1 MKIRNIMKSPSTITW
16 KILRTIR
23 GKINKLRSR
32 FPKPSLI
39 NFPSE
44 NVNALI
50 AECITGDQPKML
62 TRFGSTELTALLN
75 YYDLNMIE
83 EKWTAPVDYILGKT
97 FGYKRWDPKS
107 VRNMQVLSGFYPSN
121 ESTLSRFSA
130 EMFENVIPEI
140 DVLFSIWP
148 NMEWHIREH
157 LQNKIICEYDILN
170 FNAPDIWTAAL
181 QGKKVLV
188 IHPFEESIRHQYEKR
203 ELLFKN
209 QNVLPRFTLL
219 TLKAV
224 QSVGDSKTEFAD
236 WFQALDW
243 MNSQIDLIDF
253 DVALIAAGAYG
264 MPLAAHVKK
273 KGKTAIHVG
282 GALQLLF
289 GIKGARWDT
298 TKDLYNEHWIR
309 PLPCDVPAGAQKV
322 ESGCYW

>member
-1 MKIRNIMKSPSTITW
+1 MEPLARLTW
-16 KILRTIR
+16 KILRTLR
-23 GKINKLRSR
+23 GKIKKLRSR
-32 FPKPSLI
+32 FPRPSLI
-39 NFPSE
+39 NFPRE

-50 AECITGDQPKML
+50 TEYIAGNQPGML

-75 YYDLNMIE
+75 YHDLNMIE
-83 EKWTAPVDYILGKT
+83 AKWTAPFDFMLGKT
-97 FGYKRWDPKS
+97 FGYKQWDPKS

-121 ESTLSRFSA
+121 ESTLTRFSV
-130 EMFENVIPEI
+130 EMFKNVIPEI

-148 NMEWHIREH
+148 DMEWHIRAH

-170 FNAPDIWTAAL
+170 FNSPDIWTAAL
-181 QGKKVLV
+181 RDKKVLV
-188 IHPFEESIRHQYEKR
+188 VHPFEASIRHQYAKR
-203 ELLFKN
+203 DSLFKTA
-209 QNVLPRFTLL
+209 NVLPRFTLL

-243 MNSQIDLIDF
+243 MNSQIDSIDF

-273 KGKTAIHVG
+273 KGKVAIHVG

-289 GIKGARWDT
+289 GIKGARWDDR
-298 TKDLYNEHWIR
+298 KDLYNEHWIR
-309 PLPCDVPAGAQKV
+309 PLPCDVPAGSEKV
-322 ESGCYW
+322 ENGCYW

>member
-1 MKIRNIMKSPSTITW
+1 MRQSSAITW

-23 GKINKLRSR
+23 GKINKIRSR
-32 FPKPSLI
+32 FPRPSLI
-39 NFPSE
+39 NFPRE
-44 NVNALI
+44 NVNGLI
-50 AECITGDQPKML
+50 AEYITGNQPKML
-62 TRFGSTELTALLN
+62 TRFGSIELNALLN
-75 YYDLNMIE
+75 YYDLNMVKS
-83 EKWTAPVDYILGKT
+83 KWIAPVDYVLCKT
-97 FGYKRWDPKS
+97 FAYKQWDPKS
-107 VRNMQVLSGFYPSN
+107 IRTMKVQAGFYPNDVSN
-121 ESTLSRFSA
+121 LSRFSA
-130 EMFENVIPEI
+130 EIFKKVIPEI
-140 DVLFSIWP
+140 DVLFSLWP

-170 FNAPDIWTAAL
+170 FDAPDIWTAAL
-181 QGKKVLV
+181 KDKKVLV
-188 IHPFEESIRHQYEKR
+188 IHPFEASIRHQYAKR

-209 QNVLPRFTLL
+209 ENVLPQFTLL

-224 QSVGDSKTEFAD
+224 QTAGDSNAEFAD